1 MSGTFLVR
9 SGILN
14 SIHTFANDPSRGV
27 FILCFLFVLI
37 FISIFIYFFYQ
48 KTITVDSTKT
58 FLISKETAVLINN
71 LFMMFFLSVVLIG
84 TVYPIFLEVIN
95 NEKISIGPPFYH
107 KLIIPFLIP
116 FLFFMAIGP
125 NIKWIKDKMGK
136 INLKDIF
143 IFIISIVISYIF
155 VNKFGV
161 SYLLSLPLFIFSLFL
176 FFVTIRDFF
185 GKNIN
190 ISQKISHFGFS
201 LLILSILLNGVLAK
215 EHSSNMRVG
224 DEIKFLDKI
233 IQFQNIEVIKKQN
246 YQTLIG
252 KFNIV
257 DENNSLS
264 LKPEIRIYDQPQTI
278 TSEADISSTIFAD
291 NFLVFNI
298 IKNDGFYNVR
308 YQIKPF
314 MIWIWISVLL
324 ISLGGILSLKKKN
337 V

>member
-1 MSGTFLVR
+1 M
-9 SGILN
+9 
-14 SIHTFANDPSRGV
+14 
-27 FILCFLFVLI
+27 
-37 FISIFIYFFYQ
+37 
-48 KTITVDSTKT
+48 
-58 FLISKETAVLINN
+58 
-71 LFMMFFLSVVLIG
+71 
-84 TVYPIFLEVIN
+84 
-95 NEKISIGPPFYH
+95 
-107 KLIIPFLIP
+107 
-116 FLFFMAIGP
+116 
-125 NIKWIKDKMGK
+125 
-136 INLKDIF
+136 
-143 IFIISIVISYIF
+143 
-155 VNKFGV
+155 
-161 SYLLSLPLFIFSLFL
+161 
-176 FFVTIRDFF
+176 FFVTIKDFF

-224 DEIKFLDKI
+224 DEIKFLNKI
-233 IQFQNIEVIKKQN
+233 IKFQNIEVIKKQN
-246 YQTLIG
+246 YQSLIG
-252 KFNIV
+252 EFNIV
-257 DENNSLS
+257 DEKNSLS

>member
-1 MSGTFLVR
+1 M
-9 SGILN
+9 
-14 SIHTFANDPSRGV
+14 
-27 FILCFLFVLI
+27 CFLFVLI
-37 FISIFIYFFYQ
+37 LIFIFIYFFYQ
-48 KTITVDSTKT
+48 KTITVDPTKT

-136 INLKDIF
+136 INLKEIF

-176 FFVTIRDFF
+176 FFVTIKDFF

-224 DEIKFLDKI
+224 DEIKFLGKTI
-233 IQFQNIEVIKKQN
+233 KFQEIEVIKKQN
-246 YQTLIG
+246 YQSLIG
-252 KFNIV
+252 KFNII
-257 DENNSLS
+257 DKKNSLS

-278 TSEADISSTIFAD
+278 TSEADISSTIFSD

-324 ISLGGILSLKKKN
+324 ISFGGILSLKKKN